1 MPDGLVNT
9 TIGLI
14 DKVSSRMIVDFRLL
28 TLQDARLGWMYLDY
42 VDGWPVAKFV
52 CLILLLGSY

>member
-42 VDGWPVAKFV
+42 VDGWPVAKLV

>member
-1 MPDGLVNT
+1 MTDGLVNT
-9 TIGLI
+9 TIGLV

-42 VDGWPVAKFV
+42 VDGWPVAKLV
-52 CLILLLGSY
+52 YRTLHLDSY